1 MSAALEQFTARL
13 FAPPAEFGVWP
24 FWFWN
29 DDLVEAELL
38 RQVRA
43 FHEAGAGGVVIHP
56 RIGLSARVGYLT
68 AEFFRLVRVVTDEC
82 DRLGIG
88 VILYD
93 EGSYPSGS
101 AAGRVVAANP
111 NHAARAL
118 VRVTRQIDGPTVT
131 YWRPAINRSLD
142 HRLISVTLARIIASD
157 SPTTRRIDPDS
168 LRALVPEERGLVR
181 VEVPAGRWVAIACFD
196 VPSGGTIRGVL
207 AEHEDDSADAPPA
220 GDIMSPDAVASFIR
234 LTHDAYAAALGERLG
249 STVVAMFTDEP
260 SPLGRGA
267 RREAWP
273 YTAGFDTDVAQ
284 RLGWPLAKLH
294 AWLPALWLDYGPAA
308 EAFRRDYTAAVEQ
321 RIGEVF
327 YAAQAAWCET
337 HGIALT
343 GHPHASN
350 DMASLR
356 RFHWP
361 GQDAVWRW
369 VLPPGTAANTSGLEG
384 AHSVSAKAAT
394 SAARAGSRRRIA
406 SELFGAY
413 GWRLSLDEAKWLLDW
428 HLVRG
433 TNLFLPHATFY
444 SVRGARAYESE
455 PDVGLHNPW
464 WPHFQH
470 LMRYTRRLSW
480 LLTDCEHV
488 CDVAVLGTGH
498 DLPWQVVRQLYESQ
512 IDFLYID
519 DAALS
524 AAAVV
529 GDRLTCGAQS
539 YRVVVRDGEVALSRR
554 AIARSADFTAAGG
567 TLIDVSATSD
577 LAAAVR
583 ASVPPD
589 VLTYPPAPDLR
600 AIHVRKDGVDAYL
613 LVNEGEETIETAI
626 TVAVGGSARLIDP
639 LRDSRTSAPFNA
651 SDRFRLTLQRRE
663 ARLLVVDP
671 QAVAEPPVQPA
682 PGAGSA
688 SRALHLDDWTV
699 AAESGDYSPAPP
711 LASWTVLPEL
721 ERFAGTLTY
730 TTTLT
735 LAAAPVSAELDLG
748 QIGDAA
754 DLFVNGHAAGFSMW
768 APYRLTLDPALFRA
782 GENTIAVRVTNSAA
796 NYYEGALAPSGL
808 IGPVTLHIG

>member
-1 MSAALEQFTARL
+1 MSAALERFTAQL

-38 RQVRA
+38 RQLRA

-68 AEFFRLVRVVTDEC
+68 AEYFRLVRVVADEC
-82 DRLGIG
+82 ALLGIG

-101 AAGRVVAANP
+101 AAGRVVAENP
-111 NHAARAL
+111 HHAARAL
-118 VRVTRQIDGPTVT
+118 VRVARQIDGPALT
-131 YWRPAINRSLD
+131 YWRPAVNRSLD
-142 HRLISVTLARIIASD
+142 HRLVSVTLARVVGGDGPSTA
-157 SPTTRRIDPDS
+157 RIDPDS
-168 LRALVPEERGLVR
+168 LSVLTPEERGLVR
-181 VEVPAGRWVAIACFD
+181 VEVPAGRWVAVACFD

-207 AEHEDDSADAPPA
+207 AEHEDDSAVAPPA
-220 GDIMSPDAVASFIR
+220 GDIMSQDAVASFIR
-234 LTHDAYAAALGERLG
+234 LTHDAYAAALGEHLG

-273 YTAGFDTDVAQ
+273 YTAGFDRHVAE

-294 AWLPALWLDYGPAA
+294 AWLPALWLDYGPAG

-327 YAAQAAWCET
+327 YAAQAAWCEA

-384 AHSVSAKAAT
+384 PHSVSAKAAT
-394 SAARAGSRRRIA
+394 SAARAGARRRVA
-406 SELFGAY
+406 TELFGAY

-433 TNLFLPHATFY
+433 TNLFMPHAAFY
-444 SVRGARAYESE
+444 SVRDARAYESE

-464 WPHFQH
+464 WPHFQR

-488 CDVAVLGTGH
+488 CDVAVLGAGH
-498 DLPWQVVRQLYESQ
+498 DLPWHAARQLYESQ

-524 AAAVV
+524 AAAVE
-529 GDRLTCGAQS
+529 GARLACGAQS
-539 YRVVVRDGEVALSRR
+539 YRVVVRDGEIALSRR
-554 AIARSADFTAAGG
+554 ALTRLADFTAAGG
-567 TLIDVSATSD
+567 VLIDVSATSD
-577 LAAAVR
+577 LPAAVR
-583 ASVPPD
+583 AAVSSE
-589 VLTYPPAPDLR
+589 LLAQATAPDLR
-600 AIHVRKDGVDAYL
+600 AIHVRKEGVDAYL
-613 LVNEGEETIETAI
+613 LVNEGEETVKTTV
-626 TVAVGGSARLIDP
+626 TVAAGSATLIDP
-639 LRDSRTSAPFNA
+639 LRDSQTPATLDVSAG
-651 SDRFRLTLQRRE
+651 FRLTLQRRE

-671 QAVAEPPVQPA
+671 QAGAAPPA
-682 PGAGSA
+682 RSERGAGRA
-688 SRALHLDDWTV
+688 SRAIDLFDWTV
-699 AAESGDYSPAPP
+699 TAESGDYSPAPP
-711 LASWTVLPEL
+711 LASWTVVPEM
-721 ERFAGTLTY
+721 ERFSGTLTY
-730 TTTLT
+730 TTAVT
-735 LAAAPVSAELDLG
+735 LAAAPASAELDLG
-748 QIGDAA
+748 RVGVAA

-768 APYRLTLDPALFRA
+768 APYRLALDPALLHA

-808 IGPVTLHIG
+808 IGPVTLHVG